1 MCWIAWH
8 PRDLLKFYS
17 SLSKCNVSFVNL
29 YEFAWA
35 VMLIEG
41 FGSIRRQSRS
51 QSPLSLDQR
60 SGESETLVKSRKR
73 QIRWAVEKQFK
84 FPGTVF
90 CFYLPTLLRVST
102 VEKKSAIYFQK
113 TRTLTVCLQYTVVSR
128 CGLTHSQNT
137 AHARVVIQPEPEF
150 SASGFGSFQS
160 LPHPLRRTKVTEA
173 LRIGTFRSDY
183 EYEYSSFSMCTR
195 CACPIAWGC
204 NVNSFCRQNLVAVL
218 TPTTRFSTNLVPRVR
233 VLDRCKGE
241 LKG

>member
-1 MCWIAWH
+1 
-8 PRDLLKFYS
+8 
-17 SLSKCNVSFVNL
+17 
-29 YEFAWA
+29 
-35 VMLIEG
+35 MLIEG

-102 VEKKSAIYFQK
+102 VEEESAIYFQK
-113 TRTLTVCLQYTVVSR
+113 TRTLTVCLLYTVVSR

-160 LPHPLRRTKVTEA
+160 LPHPFRRTRVTEA
-173 LRIGTFRSDY
+173 LRIETFRSDYDY

-195 CACPIAWGC
+195 CACPIA
-204 NVNSFCRQNLVAVL
+204 
-218 TPTTRFSTNLVPRVR
+218 
-233 VLDRCKGE
+233 
-241 LKG
+241 